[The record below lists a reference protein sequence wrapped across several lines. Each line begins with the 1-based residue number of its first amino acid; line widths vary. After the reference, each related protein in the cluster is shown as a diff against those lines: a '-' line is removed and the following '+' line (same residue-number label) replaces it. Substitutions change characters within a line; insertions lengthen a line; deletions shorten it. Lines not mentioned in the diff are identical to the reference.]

1 MNIAR
6 AWCLA
11 VVSLVVCNSVS
22 DVKAVLCHQFFFHGL
37 LLSLIPYLG
46 FCISSYLRLWRPF
59 FQQGGTQVPSILG
72 T

>member
-46 FCISSYLRLWRPF
+46 FCTSHLIYAFGAL
-59 FQQGGTQVPSILG
+59 FQQTHITVGT
-72 T
+72 